1 MGMGLG
7 GKSKRGNY
15 TDIRRFRKFFVARA
29 AENNLSRF
37 ESVGERRSA
46 LEPVGECGLWNAGR
60 QQSRSGVEPPTGT
73 IHPRQ
78 IFATLS
84 NSEKHS
90 RNKSL
95 NLFSILYSSALAW
108 MDHSGRGFNPRP
120 AQGRPAQGR
129 NDPPTLNVRPQ
140 FQNRKGITRNESFKL
155 FSAIC
160 SSALAWVDR
169 SGRGFNPRPAQGRPA
184 SINPDR
190 HSRPAQGRPAQGRN
204 DPPTLNVR
212 PQFQNRKG
220 ITRNES
226 SNLFSAI
233 CSSALAWVDRSGR
246 GFNPRPA
253 QVGSGR
259 LRFNPSD

>member
-1 MGMGLG
+1 M
-7 GKSKRGNY
+7 
-15 TDIRRFRKFFVARA
+15 
-29 AENNLSRF
+29 
-37 ESVGERRSA
+37 
-46 LEPVGECGLWNAGR
+46 PVDNRAGR
-60 QQSRSGVEPPTGT
+60 GLNPRPERSTPAKYL
-73 IHPRQ
+73 PRFQ
-78 IFATLS
+78 IRKCIT
-84 NSEKHS
+84 
-90 RNKSL
+90 RNKSF
-95 NLFSILYSSALAW
+95 NLFSILY
-108 MDHSGRGFNPRP
+108 F
-120 AQGRPAQGR
+120 
-129 NDPPTLNVRPQ
+129 
-140 FQNRKGITRNESFKL
+140 F
-155 FSAIC
+155 
-160 SSALAWVDR
+160 ALAWVDR

-253 QVGSGR
+253 QRRPAQGPAQTGSSIDNAGGR
-259 LRFNPSD
+259 RGRNENSGMTTEGRQRTGSDWL

>member
-1 MGMGLG
+1 MGLG
-7 GKSKRGNY
+7 GELKRDNY
-15 TDIRRFRKFFVARA
+15 TDIGGFRNFFVARA

-37 ESVGERRSA
+37 EPVGERRSA

-108 MDHSGRGFNPRP
+108 M
-120 AQGRPAQGR
+120 
-129 NDPPTLNVRPQ
+129 
-140 FQNRKGITRNESFKL
+140 
-155 FSAIC
+155 
-160 SSALAWVDR
+160 DR